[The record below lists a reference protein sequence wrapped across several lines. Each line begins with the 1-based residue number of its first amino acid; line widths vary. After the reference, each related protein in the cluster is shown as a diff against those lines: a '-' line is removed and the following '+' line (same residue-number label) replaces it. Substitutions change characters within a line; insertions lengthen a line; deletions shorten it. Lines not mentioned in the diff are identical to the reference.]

1 MSKELQD
8 ELRAAFESQEGE
20 KDDDTTVATGGADGG
35 EGDDKEPET
44 TPEKPVD
51 APADG
56 DPAPEKEA
64 PEEVTEPEAGVKLD
78 KERAP
83 TSWNAKVR
91 EKWKELPEEVRAEV
105 IRREE
110 SHVNGIRKLQ
120 DEVAPIRQFT
130 ESLGAVIQEATGLGV
145 APAQYIHNLAAAE
158 RGLRTGAPEQKFE
171 TLLALA
177 DQYGIP
183 LRQAINGTAG
193 KELLPAKQ
201 QPAQL
206 PPEVL
211 RELEEARQFR
221 TTYQAQTVQQQVA
234 EFSKGKE
241 FFEDVRDQMAA
252 LFDSGQASDLS
263 EAYDKAVWLHPE
275 VRQVLIDREKAA
287 TTANGLKQRQAAAAG
302 AAAKAGGQND
312 IKVDVD
318 DGDDSIEALV
328 RKSMAAGTGRL

>member
-1 MSKELQD
+1 
-8 ELRAAFESQEGE
+8 
-20 KDDDTTVATGGADGG
+20 
-35 EGDDKEPET
+35 
-44 TPEKPVD
+44 
-51 APADG
+51 
-56 DPAPEKEA
+56 
-64 PEEVTEPEAGVKLD
+64 
-78 KERAP
+78 
-83 TSWNAKVR
+83 
-91 EKWKELPEEVRAEV
+91 
-105 IRREE
+105 
-110 SHVNGIRKLQ
+110 
-120 DEVAPIRQFT
+120 PIRQFT

-183 LRQAINGTAG
+183 LRQAINGSAG
-193 KELLPAKQ
+193 KELLPARQ

-221 TTYQAQTVQQQVA
+221 TTYQAQTVQQQVT

-241 FFEDVRDQMAA
+241 FFEDVREQMAA

-275 VRQVLIDREKAA
+275 VRQVLI
-287 TTANGLKQRQAAAAG
+287 
-302 AAAKAGGQND
+302 
-312 IKVDVD
+312 
-318 DGDDSIEALV
+318 
-328 RKSMAAGTGRL
+328 